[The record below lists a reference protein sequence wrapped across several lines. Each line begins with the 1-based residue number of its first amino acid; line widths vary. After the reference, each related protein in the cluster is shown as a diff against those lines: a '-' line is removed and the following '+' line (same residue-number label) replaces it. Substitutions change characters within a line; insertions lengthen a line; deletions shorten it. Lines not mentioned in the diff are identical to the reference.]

1 MVLNESELVFVKCKG
16 YSYQTNGHTC
26 NILISKLLEIQKT
39 KTLNPGTI
47 TNFIKTINT
56 SCFINYNNA
65 ITNYNRPQFVNIIY
79 EYIKNTEDLERI
91 MFKNSLVY
99 SDYYY
104 VYTLCEKFN
113 VDKNYDLIKKI
124 YDYVIESDLKNQ
136 QNYNYGY
143 DNGIKSIDFINY
155 IFQFYKLNLIK
166 IDENKLMEV
175 VYNIFNTY
183 ILFVDDAVYSY
194 NNVNA
199 KIKKIVTE
207 ILTYLISNK
216 NFNASY
222 DNFIRC
228 LVYDK
233 FKNAQIMLASPLIK
247 IKNTSIIEYLKL
259 LFCTDL
265 SARNFDDITNCVN
278 FLVENNFD
286 KNIDVSELILNY
298 LQPSTSYR
306 SRYGRNYNNP
316 HITKIYEYIFNTL
329 VDNGCTI
336 TKDDLLKLLELRVH
350 IKNPQKCKINIEDDD
365 ISALC
370 YSISY
375 NPYNLKFKYTQKLLE
390 TECDK
395 SGNLKR
401 IKEISKTIQPTVKCL
416 ENTCNYKNN
425 YAAIT
430 FLTKKNIKVN
440 INCLANSL
448 RSNGGSNYDYIVTS
462 FYNDNKQKIEQPIK
476 ENIKEEKTEAKDDIA
491 SIAST
496 DSKNSDKKKK
506 VIIKKIIKK
515 VVKKKIDEAV
525 KTDETES
532 AKSELKPKKVVKKK
546 ITESDET
553 ESAKSELKPKK
564 VVKKKSTDE
573 SDETESAKSTK
584 SDLKPKKVVK
594 KKVIVEAVETD
605 EEENEIINFDT
616 YLIPNN
622 YNYRNKY
629 KLKIKN
635 KNIKK
640 LFEDSEEET
649 HLDVRRKLLTYLKE
663 NNKLKQDIEIDN
675 IKFKLANIDK
685 FISAYVIEHN

>member
-1 MVLNESELVFVKCKG
+1 MVLNESELVFVQCKG
-16 YSYQTNGHTC
+16 HAYKTNGHTC

-39 KTLNPGTI
+39 KTLNPSTI

-56 SCFINYNNA
+56 NCFINYNNE
-65 ITNYNRPQFVNIIY
+65 ITNYNRPQCVNIIY
-79 EYIKNTEDLERI
+79 EYIKNTEDLQRI
-91 MFKNSLVY
+91 MFKNSFVY
-99 SDYYY
+99 SDFYY
-104 VYTLCEKFN
+104 VYKLCEKFN
-113 VDKNYDLIKKI
+113 VDKNYNLIKKI
-124 YDYVIESDLKNQ
+124 YDYVIENDLKNQ

-155 IFQFYKLNLIK
+155 IFHFYKLNLIK

-175 VYNIFNTY
+175 VYNNFNTY
-183 ILFVDDAVYSY
+183 IFVDDAVYSY

-199 KIKKIVTE
+199 KIKKIVNE

-259 LFCTDL
+259 LFRTDL

-298 LQPSTSYR
+298 LQPTSSYR
-306 SRYGRNYNNP
+306 SRYGRNYSNP

-329 VDNGCTI
+329 VDNGCMI
-336 TKDDLLKLLELRVH
+336 TKNDLLKLLELRIH

-370 YSISY
+370 YSNSY

-390 TECDK
+390 SECDK

-416 ENTCNYKNN
+416 ENACNYKNN

-448 RSNGGSNYDYIVTS
+448 KSNGGSNNYYYIVTS

-476 ENIKEEKTEAKDDIA
+476 EDINEAKDDDNA
-491 SIAST
+491 SIDSKN
-496 DSKNSDKKKK
+496 SKNSDKKKK

-515 VVKKKIDEAV
+515 VVKKKTDEAV
-525 KTDETES
+525 KTDET
-532 AKSELKPKKVVKKK
+532 KS
-546 ITESDET
+546 D
-553 ESAKSELKPKK
+553 LKPKK
-564 VVKKKSTDE
+564 VVKKKSTISIE
-573 SDETESAKSTK
+573 ENKSDETESAKSTK

-594 KKVIVEAVETD
+594 KKSTISIEENKSDGTETD

-685 FISAYVIEHN
+685 FISAYVIGHN